1 MSREAAI
8 PDQGVQSEGNQRSI
22 IRCNQWQSDAIR
34 GNQCEKSE
42 AIDGN
47 QRSKW
52 SSEAISGNQWQS
64 VAAMRG
70 NQWQSV
76 VGQRLGVVKRKQSEA
91 IRGNQMQSDAIRCH
105 QWQSEES
112 SGNQWQSVA
121 AMRGNKWQS
130 VVGQQRLLAWS
141 NEGNQSGVRGN
152 QLQSKAIGGNQR
164 QSEAISGWAAAPWR
178 GQSSEVISGNQR
190 QSKAA
195 QSELIRCNQWQL
207 SGNQWTDSALAG
219 STINDGNQSQSEP
232 I

>member
-1 MSREAAI
+1 MPSVAI
-8 PDQGVQSEGNQRSI
+8 SGNQM
-22 IRCNQWQSDAIR
+22 
-34 GNQCEKSE
+34 
-42 AIDGN
+42 
-47 QRSKW
+47 
-52 SSEAISGNQWQS
+52 SSEAISCRTAAPWRGQSSEAISCNQRQSRIGGNQRQS
-64 VAAMRG
+64 DVISA
-70 NQWQSV
+70 NQC
-76 VGQRLGVVKRKQSEA
+76 QSEA
-91 IRGNQMQSDAIRCH
+91 IR
-105 QWQSEES
+105 
-112 SGNQWQSVA
+112 
-121 AMRGNKWQS
+121 
-130 VVGQQRLLAWS
+130 
-141 NEGNQSGVRGN
+141 GNQSGVRGN